1 MSLLQNSERGIK
13 KTKESDKIMIEQ
25 KTTNQETFVMKTITE
40 TIGGGQALLD
50 INFNLQACFEECL
63 NDEYKM
69 FLQLLRVAEEYL
81 PLYIRPQKK
90 TGRPPY
96 PYFPFIRSMLGKM
109 FFGVEKTSNF
119 IQRLKGEPNLR
130 LLCGFEKV
138 PDASTFSRNF
148 EYLAKENI
156 WSPALDELVKRS
168 HEGKVV
174 YHISRDS
181 TMIRAREKVPV
192 KTEKKV
198 EKPKKRRGRPCK
210 NEIKPRKEPTT
221 LEKQV
226 SEDATISIQQINKNC
241 AWGCKKNSQGNI
253 ETTKGYKLHLDVS
266 DIGFPITAVIT
277 GANVHDS
284 QLAIPMEKITER
296 KVTFCYSLMDSAYD
310 AKIIDEYIRS
320 REHIPII
327 DPNKRKNKDRPP
339 LDPAKQER
347 YKIRTT
353 VERAN
358 AHLKE
363 NLIPKNLYVKGYT
376 KVSFVLMASVLCLA
390 IIKYLQYFVS

>member
-1 MSLLQNSERGIK
+1 
-13 KTKESDKIMIEQ
+13 
-25 KTTNQETFVMKTITE
+25 MKTITE
-40 TIGGGQALLD
+40 TIGGGQVLLD
-50 INFNLQACFEECL
+50 IDLDLQACFEEYL

-69 FLQLLRVAEEYL
+69 FLHLLRVAEEYL
-81 PLYIRPQKK
+81 PLSIRPQKK

-96 PYFPFIRSMLGKM
+96 PYFSFIRSMLGKM

-119 IQRLKGEPNLR
+119 IQRLKGEPNLH
-130 LLCGFEKV
+130 LLCGFKKV

-148 EYLAKENI
+148 SYLAEENI
-156 WSPALDELVKRS
+156 WSTALDELVKQA

-174 YHISRDS
+174 YHVSRDS
-181 TMIRAREKVPV
+181 TMIAAREKVRV
-192 KTEKKV
+192 GREKKD
-198 EKPKKRRGRPCK
+198 EKPKKKRGRPCK
-210 NEIKPRKEPTT
+210 SEVKPQKEPTT

-226 SEDATISIQQINKNC
+226 REEASIAIQQLPKKC
-241 AWGCKKNSQGNI
+241 AWGCKKNSQGNNEI
-253 ETTKGYKLHLDVS
+253 TKGYKLHLDVS
-266 DIGFPITAVIT
+266 DSGFPITALIT

-284 QLAIPMEKITER
+284 QLAIPMEKMTEQ
-296 KVTFCYSLMDSAYD
+296 KVSFCYSLMDSAYD

-320 REHIPII
+320 RERIPII

-358 AHLKE
+358 AYLKE

-376 KVSFVLMASVLCLA
+376 KVSFVLMASVFCLA